1 MQHRLHAVPRTP
13 TWPEGRRGGPQER
26 KQPQRT
32 HLLLPSVGR
41 GARRTCVR
49 EREKPSVRNRKL
61 TGSPISLKKKIKA
74 VVKNLPTGFR
84 VPRNVCSLVSHG
96 SAKVQENKTKHRHAH
111 IHVDTRTCRHALK
124 YMHTHR
130 HKCMYTHR
138 PSTCIHRRTHKR
150 TGAVHTS
157 TRVPRWQTRT
167 AVSF

>member
-61 TGSPISLKKKIKA
+61 TGSPISLKKKKIKA

-111 IHVDTRTCRHALK
+111 IHVDTRTCI
-124 YMHTHR
+124 HTD
-130 HKCMYTHR
+130 T
-138 PSTCIHRRTHKR
+138 SACIHRDQAHACTDAHTREQAQYTHPHVCRDGRHEQQCLSRGK
-150 TGAVHTS
+150 V
-157 TRVPRWQTRT
+157 
-167 AVSF
+167 